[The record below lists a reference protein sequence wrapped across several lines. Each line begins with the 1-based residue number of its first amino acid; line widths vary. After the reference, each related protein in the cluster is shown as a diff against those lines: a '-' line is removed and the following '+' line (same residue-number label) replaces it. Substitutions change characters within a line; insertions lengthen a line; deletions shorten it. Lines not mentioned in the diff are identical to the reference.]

1 MRALV
6 AFAFMLLLSLP
17 AAAQIPAEWETAAQ
31 AVIGDLEK
39 DTPRADK
46 PWTGETRQGWNLART
61 WRQHNNG
68 NVEIILAEYLTFTA
82 LCREAGCS
90 GSTIEGKSHIEMAQ
104 DRKSTRL
111 NSSH

>member
-46 PWTGETRQGWNLART
+46 PWTGETRQGWNL
-61 WRQHNNG
+61 
-68 NVEIILAEYLTFTA
+68 
-82 LCREAGCS
+82 
-90 GSTIEGKSHIEMAQ
+90 